1 MYTRGWADM
10 QHICAGPSLPF
21 VCGREGQADS
31 PDIPWNTMY
40 RIWLGESLEYGR
52 QVACKLRVSGV
63 YPAQSPEVISCA
75 CRSGLTRPGDW
86 MWDPGYSRRCHE
98 VTKREG

>member
-1 MYTRGWADM
+1 MKTRLELHIQYGLCGMKSDVHKGVGCM

-40 RIWLGESLEYGR
+40 RI
-52 QVACKLRVSGV
+52 
-63 YPAQSPEVISCA
+63 
-75 CRSGLTRPGDW
+75 
-86 MWDPGYSRRCHE
+86 
-98 VTKREG
+98 